1 MSTPLERMEDKLLE
15 LEAEVADLSEFEG
28 QDEGDD
34 VEQEA
39 PETVKIDE
47 NYNFFQMDWGPCF
60 QPRPIVVVADQQ
72 RNDAERLKELLNCF
86 EPFSNHPYVM
96 VSNPFS
102 SRMNTWLMRNQS
114 KCVYHSGEQLAII
127 DTTRQGS
134 YLMPVHSLIFKIHDG
149 AYFAKYSS
157 KTGCDEVL
165 VFCKTATQQWG
176 MEAINNFFKIF
187 SKELKE
193 MDVFVEWTRS
203 KANAFDKLIL
213 PEDMISDIRE
223 DLSYFLKSRR
233 MYKEDLNLPW
243 KRGYML
249 IGPPGNGKSLL
260 IRCICKYW
268 GLRSMDI
275 RHAIRQDGSL
285 SLSTGTEHKIDT
297 YYFPDEVR
305 PTVFIMEDIDKFVSF
320 QAGEKH
326 RDSASVSLHD
336 VLKGMDGIEE
346 YSDAIVIAT
355 TNYPN
360 QLSEALINRPGRFDR
375 IWEIKKPTAD
385 NIIKFF
391 KMRGVEFKDSTM
403 ETVASDLGEVSM
415 AFVEEFVK
423 SLKMM
428 TKSNSFSKSDID
440 KVMKRINAHTAY
452 CEKIFGSDGKVIGFG
467 K

>member
-1 MSTPLERMEDKLLE
+1 MTTSIERMEDKLLE
-15 LEAEVADLSEFEG
+15 LEAEVADMADYEQDDEIE
-28 QDEGDD
+28 DEGEPNEPI
-34 VEQEA
+34 V
-39 PETVKIDE
+39 IDE
-47 NYNFFQMDWGPCF
+47 NYNFFQMDWSQSF
-60 QPRPIVVVADQQ
+60 QMRPTLVTSDLQK
-72 RNDAERLKELLNCF
+72 NDAERLKELLNLF
-86 EPFSNHPYVM
+86 EPFKNNPYMM

-102 SRMNTWLMRNQS
+102 SRINTWLMRNPA
-114 KCVYHSGEQLAII
+114 KCVYHSGESLAII
-127 DTTRQGS
+127 DTSKFGS
-134 YLMPVHSLIFKIHDG
+134 YLMPVHSLVYKIHEG

-165 VFCKTATQQWG
+165 VFCRTGNQQWN
-176 MEAINNFFKIF
+176 MEAVNNFFRAF

-193 MDVFVEWTRS
+193 MDAYLDWAKTKS
-203 KANAFDKLIL
+203 DAFDKLIL
-213 PEDMISDIRE
+213 PDEMISDVRE
-223 DLSYFLKSRR
+223 DIAYFLKSRK

-275 RHAIRQDGSL
+275 RHAIRQDGSI
-285 SLSTGTEHKIDT
+285 SLNTGTEHKIDT
-297 YYFPDEVR
+297 YYFPDEVK

-320 QAGEKH
+320 QSGEKH
-326 RDSASVSLHD
+326 RDTSTVSLHD

-375 IWEIKKPTAD
+375 IWEIKKPEQA

-391 KMRGVEFKDSTM
+391 KMRKVEFKDSSM
-403 ETVASDLGEVSM
+403 EKVAEDLGEVSM

-428 TKSNSFSKSDID
+428 TKSNSFSKNDID

-452 CEKIFGSDGKVIGFG
+452 CEKIFNGDGKSIGFG